1 MDSVNTNTPPPEI
14 NKCNVIY
21 EDQEYYSKSIDPNNL
36 KTYEDNSD
44 YYYSI
49 ISCCV
54 ILIIIVTILIII
66 SIKKYKQNKSIILYV
81 VVITLL
87 AVSILSSL
95 LIIFMPDTTLKY
107 VGVPSD
113 ITRPCYSTKFNAIL
127 YTEEQ
132 LKDIYMNRRNKLV
145 DP

>member
-21 EDQEYYSKSIDPNNL
+21 KDQEYYSKSRDPNNL

-44 YYYSI
+44 NSDYYYAN

-54 ILIIIVTILIII
+54 ISIIIVTILIII

-87 AVSILSSL
+87 AISILSSL
-95 LIIFMPDTTLKY
+95 LIVFMSDSTLKN

-113 ITRPCYSTKFNAIL
+113 ITRPCYSTKVNAIL

-132 LKDIYMNRRNKLV
+132 LKDIYMNR
-145 DP
+145 